1 MHIET
6 RNVLLVACISCY
18 LVGCGSQKTVVPT
31 TAFTE
36 EQIKAIQAEDQ
47 KIEDEE
53 SQGSNKKPKR
63 KK

>member
-6 RNVLLVACISCY
+6 RYFLLVVFFSCY
-18 LVGCGSQKTVVPT
+18 LVGCGSQKTVLPT

-47 KIEDEE
+47 HIEDEE